1 MAPQPGRGSMM
12 TVVERISE
20 VRRHVQAARWHRER
34 IGFVPTMGALH
45 EGHLSLIRAAG
56 ADGGYLVVSIFVNP
70 TQFDDRR
77 DLEAYP
83 RPLEEDLAV
92 CQREGVDLL
101 FAPTPDEMYPDG
113 SKTTVRVP
121 GMSETMCGAFRP
133 GHFDGVCTV
142 VAKLLAIVQPDVA
155 YFGEK
160 DAQQLAIVRRVAADL
175 NLPVEIRGCPLI
187 RDPDG
192 LATSSRNV
200 YLGDPQR
207 RRALALSRAL
217 RGAEGAIAAGERDAP
232 RLADD
237 VRRQLADAEGVEIE
251 YVAVVHPDTLDDL
264 TVIDDSVLV
273 AAAVRVGTTRLIDNV
288 LLRGLDRPGTG
299 G

>member
-1 MAPQPGRGSMM
+1 MI
-12 TVVERISE
+12 VVERISE
-20 VRRHVQAARWHRER
+20 VRERVRAAREQGRR

-45 EGHLSLIRAAG
+45 EGHVSLLRAAG
-56 ADGGYLVVSIFVNP
+56 ADGGYVVVSVFVNP
-70 TQFDDRR
+70 AQFDEKT
-77 DLEAYP
+77 DLETYP
-83 RPLEEDLAV
+83 RPLEDDLAV
-92 CQREGVDLL
+92 CEREGVDLI
-101 FAPTPDEMYPDG
+101 FAPTPEEMYPDG

-133 GHFDGVCTV
+133 GHFGGVCTV

-160 DAQQLAIVRRVAADL
+160 DAQQLAVVRRMAADL

-200 YLGDPQR
+200 YLSEGER

-217 RGAEGAIAAGERDAP
+217 LEAKDAIAGGERDAG
-232 RLADD
+232 RLADA
-237 VRRQLADAEGVEIE
+237 VCRRLAEAEGVETE
-251 YVAVVHPDTLDDL
+251 YVAVVDPDTLDDL
-264 TVIDDSVLV
+264 ATIGENVLV
-273 AAAVRVGTTRLIDNV
+273 AAAIRVGRTRLIDNV
-288 LLRGLDRPGTG
+288 LLRDLDVRGAG

>member
-1 MAPQPGRGSMM
+1 MI
-12 TVVERISE
+12 VVERISE
-20 VRRHVQAARWHRER
+20 VRERVRAAREQGER

-45 EGHLSLIRAAG
+45 EGHVSLLRAAG
-56 ADGGYLVVSIFVNP
+56 ADGGYVVVSVFVNP
-70 TQFDDRR
+70 AQFDEKT
-77 DLEAYP
+77 DLETYP
-83 RPLEEDLAV
+83 RPLEDDLAV
-92 CQREGVDLL
+92 CEREGVDLI
-101 FAPTPDEMYPDG
+101 FAPTPEEMYPDG

-133 GHFDGVCTV
+133 GHFGGVCTV

-160 DAQQLAIVRRVAADL
+160 DAQQLAVVRRMAADL

-200 YLGDPQR
+200 YLSEGER

-217 RGAEGAIAAGERDAP
+217 LEAKDAIAGGERDAG
-232 RLADD
+232 RLADA
-237 VRRQLADAEGVEIE
+237 VCRRLAEAEGVETE
-251 YVAVVHPDTLDDL
+251 YVAVVDPDTLDDL
-264 TVIDDSVLV
+264 ATIGENVLV
-273 AAAVRVGTTRLIDNV
+273 AAAIRVGRTRLIDNV
-288 LLRGLDRPGTG
+288 LLRDLDVRGAG

>member
-1 MAPQPGRGSMM
+1 MM
-12 TVVERISE
+12 NVVERISE
-20 VRRHVQAARWHRER
+20 GRRYVQAARWHRER

-45 EGHLSLIRAAG
+45 EGHLSLIRAAA

-92 CQREGVDLL
+92 CEREGVDLL

-113 SKTTVRVP
+113 PKTTVRVP

-200 YLGDPQR
+200 YLSDPQR
-207 RRALALSRAL
+207 RRALALNRAL
-217 RGAEGAIAAGERDAP
+217 REAAGAIAGGERDAP
-232 RLADD
+232 RLADA
-237 VRRQLADAEGVEIE
+237 VRRQLADAEGVETE
-251 YVAVVHPDTLDDL
+251 YVAVVHPDTLDGL

-288 LLRGLDRPGTG
+288 LLRGLDRPGAG